1 MPWPSNYLEA
11 SFRDIPFDCI
21 STGEE
26 VARATVAHSYPFQD
40 GAEVEDLGLQAT
52 CHSVRAILFGLNA
65 ERRLQQLKDALDAAG
80 AGDFVHPI
88 YGLLHVMVESYKPAF
103 DADNTDSVALD
114 IRFIE
119 TAKPTAFFDLAI
131 PEAKSDAL
139 SSAVE
144 ASFVAASMAVS
155 FNLRELLAQA
165 NNSRVMQ
172 LATTLSTTM
181 AQVAQLSAAVQNAAQ
196 SYLDMP
202 TMLLSDMRRMMT
214 TLVPHLSLS
223 RSPASLAGF
232 AAANAQLN
240 LASASPI
247 LAAGTPASVLSDTAL
262 LSFNAQLN
270 LASASPILAAGTPA
284 SVLSDTALLSFN
296 AQLTATLVLAQAAQ
310 AVLLAEL
317 ASPLSSPAAIE
328 AMSNVV
334 RTQLQTQLDAAQAI
348 YPLELSRPLVESL
361 KNTALAL
368 QQLATLII
376 VARPP
381 LLLRAVPVAGNFRLL
396 AHALYGDHAR
406 AAELAR
412 LNPLLRQPN
421 FIAQGDL
428 LYAFAK

>member
-262 LSFNAQLN
+262 LSFNAQL
-270 LASASPILAAGTPA
+270 
-284 SVLSDTALLSFN
+284 
-296 AQLTATLVLAQAAQ
+296 TATLVLAQAAQ

>member
-1 MPWPSNYLEA
+1 MPWPSNYLAA

-26 VARATVAHSYPFQD
+26 VARATVAHSYPFND
-40 GAEVEDLGLQAT
+40 GAEIEDLGLTAT
-52 CHSVRAILFGLNA
+52 RHSVRAILFGLNA
-65 ERRLQQLKDALDAAG
+65 ERNLRQLKDALDAAG
-80 AGDFVHPI
+80 AGDFVHPV
-88 YGLLHVMVESYKPAF
+88 YGLLYVVVDSYKPAF

-114 IRFIE
+114 ISFIE
-119 TAKPTAFFDLAI
+119 TAKPTPFFDLAI

-214 TLVPHLSLS
+214 ALVPHLTLS
-223 RSPASLAGF
+223 GSPASLQGF

-240 LASASPI
+240 LASAQPS
-247 LAAGTPASVLSDTAL
+247 LAAGA
-262 LSFNAQLN
+262 
-270 LASASPILAAGTPA
+270 PA

-296 AQLTATLVLAQAAQ
+296 AQLTASLILAQAAQ

-317 ASPLSSPAAIE
+317 ASPLGSPTAIE
-328 AMSNVV
+328 AMSNTV
-334 RTQLQTQLDAAQAI
+334 RAQLQMQLDAAQAL
-348 YPLELSRPLVESL
+348 YPLELARPLVESL
-361 KNTALAL
+361 KNVALAL
-368 QQLATLII
+368 QQLATQVI

-381 LLLRAVPVAGNFRLL
+381 LLLRASPVSGNLRLI
-396 AHALYGDHAR
+396 AHALYADHAR
-406 AAELAR
+406 APELAR

-421 FIAQGDL
+421 FIAQGAL
-428 LYAFAK
+428 LYAFAQ

>member
-26 VARATVAHSYPFQD
+26 VTRATVAHSYPFQD

-52 CHSVRAILFGLNA
+52 RHSVRAISFGLNA
-65 ERRLQQLKDALDAAG
+65 ERRLHQLKNALAAPG

-114 IRFIE
+114 ISFIE

-144 ASFVAASMAVS
+144 ASFVAASTAVS

-165 NNSRVMQ
+165 NNSRLMQ
-172 LATTLSTTM
+172 LAATLSSTM
-181 AQVAQLSAAVQNAAQ
+181 AQVAQLSAAVQNTAQ

-202 TMLLSDMRRMMT
+202 ATLLSDMRRMMT
-214 TLVPHLSLS
+214 ALVPHLS
-223 RSPASLAGF
+223 RSPASLQGF
-232 AAANAQLN
+232 AAAHTQLN
-240 LASASPI
+240 LASAQPI
-247 LAAGTPASVLSDTAL
+247 LAAGA
-262 LSFNAQLN
+262 
-270 LASASPILAAGTPA
+270 PA

-334 RTQLQTQLDAAQAI
+334 RTQLQTQLAAAQAI

-361 KNTALAL
+361 KNIALAL

-381 LLLRAVPVAGNFRLL
+381 LLLRASPVAGNFRLL
-396 AHALYGDHAR
+396 AHAWYGDHTR

-412 LNPLLRQPN
+412 LNPLLRLPN